1 MPKLYMLI
9 GVPGSGK
16 STWAMNQRW
25 DISNTVF
32 ASTDKFV
39 EQYATGEGKTYN
51 EVFESFMPEAIN
63 LMNQEVI
70 IARKQGKD
78 VVWDQT
84 NITVKSRKKKFNML
98 PEYEA
103 IAVVFDTPEWEV
115 LDKRLKGRPGKVIP
129 RRVVYQMIEHL
140 QVPTEAE
147 GFKEIW
153 FTS

>member
-1 MPKLYMLI
+1 MLV

-16 STWAMNQRW
+16 STWVSNQQW
-25 DISNTVF
+25 DLSNTVF

-39 EQYATGEGKTYN
+39 EQYAAGEGKTYN
-51 EVFESFMPEAIN
+51 EVFEDFMSEATN

-70 IARKQGKD
+70 VACKQGKD